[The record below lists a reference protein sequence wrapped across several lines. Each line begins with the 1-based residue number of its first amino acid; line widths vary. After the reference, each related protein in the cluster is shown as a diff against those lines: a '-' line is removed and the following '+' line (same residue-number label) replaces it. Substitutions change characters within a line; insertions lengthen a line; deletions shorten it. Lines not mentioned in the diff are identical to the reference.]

1 MQITPLGVGVPGE
14 KERGWGSQ
22 WRLGSCNGKEN
33 AEAALCASSDSWLV
47 ECYVFSGCFSC
58 CLSSFPPPPRV
69 PSTATPAAQFALWH
83 RSRLA
88 CGVATQKFGNTVRT
102 LGKEIIKTNVALLRC
117 DAGQKRRTEDIGQNG
132 ALVSGKR
139 ERGRQNGEGW
149 RLRVRAT

>member
-1 MQITPLGVGVPGE
+1 MKGE
-14 KERGWGSQ
+14 VCWGSQ
-22 WRLGSCNGKEN
+22 RRLGSCNGKEN

-58 CLSSFPPPPRV
+58 CLSSLPFP
-69 PSTATPAAQFALWH
+69 SYATPAAQFALWH

-117 DAGQKRRTEDIGQNG
+117 DAGQKRRTEDIGQKG
-132 ALVSGKR
+132 ALVSG
-139 ERGRQNGEGW
+139 ESGRGRESGEGW

>member
-58 CLSSFPPPPRV
+58 CLSSIPLPPRV

-88 CGVATQKFGNTVRT
+88 CGIATQKFGNTVRT

-117 DAGQKRRTEDIGQNG
+117 DAGQKRRTEDIGQKG
-132 ALVSGKR
+132 ALVSG
-139 ERGRQNGEGW
+139 ERGRGTQNGEGW